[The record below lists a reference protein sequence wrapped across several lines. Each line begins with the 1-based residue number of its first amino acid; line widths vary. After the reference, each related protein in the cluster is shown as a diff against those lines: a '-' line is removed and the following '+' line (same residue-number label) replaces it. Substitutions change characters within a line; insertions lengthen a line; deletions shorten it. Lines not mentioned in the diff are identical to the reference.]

1 MEPNPGAKAN
11 RGPVR
16 FGYMRL
22 LAATGLCGTLALAGY
37 WTLRLGYADRLYQA
51 GTAASIHAARRLAP
65 GNAAY
70 YRGAR
75 AAADTR
81 EALRLNPRDAAAWIE
96 LGLAAEIGGDLPR
109 AEKQLLEATRVDRTY
124 EPRWSLANFYF
135 RRGDAANFFRW
146 ARSAAEISYQDQGSL
161 FALCWRM
168 TRDPEVILERAI
180 PDRREILQ
188 QYLRFLLLR
197 QKLDEAGPVAGR
209 LAAMGSRDSAPLL
222 LAWCDQLLMAERT
235 PEALRAWNGLCARGL
250 TARQPLSP
258 GEGRSL
264 TNGSFSAEPLGLAFD
279 WRLHPAPGVAFTLV
293 ASPPEIRAAFSGDQA
308 PNCRLLEQVVP
319 LEPSRGYRLRFVY
332 RTSGIPASSGLRWQA
347 VSPRGPDD
355 WSVTGPDLSAE
366 DWTESQL
373 DFSAPPKAGQALLSL
388 RYDRAL
394 GTTRIEGAVW
404 IRNVSLAFR

>member
-1 MEPNPGAKAN
+1 
-11 RGPVR
+11 
-16 FGYMRL
+16 MRL
-22 LAATGLCGTLALAGY
+22 MAAAGLLGTLALAGY

-51 GTAASIHAARRLAP
+51 GTAASIQAARRLAP

-81 EALRLNPRDAAAWIE
+81 EALRLDPRDAAAWIE
-96 LGLAAEIGGDLPR
+96 LGLAAEVGGDLPR
-109 AEKQLLEATRVDRTY
+109 AEKQLLEAAQVDRTY

-146 ARSAAEISYQDQGSL
+146 ARSAAEISYQEQGSL

-168 TRDPEVILERAI
+168 TQDPAVILERAI

-222 LAWCDQLLMAERT
+222 LAWCDRLLMAERT

-264 TNGSFSAEPLGLAFD
+264 TNGNFSAKPLGLAFD
-279 WRLHPAPGVAFTLV
+279 WRLHPAPGVAFALA
-293 ASPPEIRAAFSGDQA
+293 ASPPEIRATLSGNQA
-308 PNCRLLEQVVP
+308 PSCRLLEQVVP

-332 RTSGIPASSGLRWQA
+332 RTSDIPPGSGLRWQA

-366 DWTESQL
+366 DWAEGHL
-373 DFSAPPKAGQALLSL
+373 DFGAPPKAGQALLSL

-404 IRNVSLAFR
+404 IRDVSLAFR